1 MILLVN
7 KDKKL
12 EQSIDESNFSEM
24 GVWERTHLE
33 EWIADNPNILGEDL
47 LTITTE
53 YDKFDKT
60 SKRLD
65 ILAVDA
71 QGKLVVIE
79 LKRDIA
85 DKFVDLQS
93 IHYAAYCSTLN
104 YEDIV
109 EIRAEYTNKSTE
121 EVDQELG
128 DFIKNEEFTD
138 FDDQPRVI
146 LVANEF
152 REETLAA
159 VLWLRI
165 SDVDIKC
172 VKLEAYE
179 VKEDIIITPRII
191 IPLPEARQFMIYRDQ
206 KSKKSSEARNSEE
219 HHLKTVPENIKELYD
234 DLKRNIKEIDGEVRV
249 KPKKWYIAFVSKVS
263 SANCIYL
270 NFYQKNIKVILNL
283 KKGELNDPENIAEDV
298 SEIGHRGNG
307 DYRITISPNDNLEY
321 FMSLIMQAYAKYS

>member
-1 MILLVN
+1 MVN

-12 EQSIDESNFSEM
+12 EQTIDESNFSEM

-65 ILAVDA
+65 ILAVDRK
-71 QGKLVVIE
+71 GKLVVIE
-79 LKRDIA
+79 LKRDVA

-109 EIRAEYTNKSTE
+109 EIRAEYSNKSTE
-121 EVDQELG
+121 DVDMELG
-128 DFIKNEEFTD
+128 DFIKNDEFTD
-138 FDDQPRVI
+138 FDDQPRII
-146 LVANEF
+146 LVANQYK
-152 REETLAA
+152 EETLAA

-179 VKEDIIITPRII
+179 VKDDIIVTPRII
-191 IPLPEARQFMIYRDQ
+191 IPLAEAKQFMIYRDQ
-206 KSKKSSEARNSEE
+206 KSKRSAESRNSEE
-219 HHLKTVPENIKELYD
+219 SHLKTVPDDIKELY
-234 DLKRNIKEIDGEVRV
+234 NEIKIKIEEFDGEVRV
-249 KPKKWYIAFVSKVS
+249 NTKKWYVAFVSKVS

-270 NFYQKNIKVILNL
+270 NFYQKNIKIVLNL
-283 KKGELNDPENIAEDV
+283 KKGELTDPKDLAEDI
-298 SEIGHRGNG
+298 SEKGHRGNG
-307 DYRITISPNDNLEY
+307 DYRLTISPDDDLDQ
-321 FMSLIMQAYAKYS
+321 FIPLIKQSYAKYS